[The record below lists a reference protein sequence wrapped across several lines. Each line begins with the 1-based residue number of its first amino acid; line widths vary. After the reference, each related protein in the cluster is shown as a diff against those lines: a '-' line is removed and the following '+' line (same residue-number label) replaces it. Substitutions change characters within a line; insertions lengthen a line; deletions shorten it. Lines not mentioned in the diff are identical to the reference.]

1 LAGIRLALLSI
12 ELNQAAIT
20 TAIRGISVMG
30 LPRGSNGDIARRS
43 FRRAFTCQT
52 LEKRMGLNAAER
64 EILAQLI
71 RAVQT
76 LAHQTLTVHLQL
88 GAVRAILARKG
99 TVTATEFTA
108 ALRDLDTM
116 TLAGE
121 LVGAVPTT
129 EDFFNDLLRRLEGL
143 DNSGFA
149 LGAEGDR

>member
-1 LAGIRLALLSI
+1 
-12 ELNQAAIT
+12 
-20 TAIRGISVMG
+20 
-30 LPRGSNGDIARRS
+30 
-43 FRRAFTCQT
+43 
-52 LEKRMGLNAAER
+52 MGLNAAER